1 MVVYLRDGE
10 PRRGW
15 NGASPTALDRAEE
28 APRGSV
34 LYGMLYENLL
44 YLLLY
49 DSYSTLT
56 LSRCMA
62 IIQQPYSAVCHTA
75 IQLIQHTTSY
85 TLPQS
90 LNREPIRFGAAGAPL
105 LQQK

>member
-49 DSYSTLT
+49 GSYSTLS

-62 IIQQPYSAVCHTA
+62 IIQQP
-75 IQLIQHTTSY
+75 
-85 TLPQS
+85 
-90 LNREPIRFGAAGAPL
+90 
-105 LQQK
+105 